1 MISQQMG
8 TKQLRLSDPQLIK
21 SRIGSFLGKK
31 INIVLSD
38 NTVMFGE
45 LKAANDSEI
54 LLLNMRLKKIAYP
67 LKDIVEIY
75 LDTIV

>member
-1 MISQQMG
+1 MS
-8 TKQLRLSDPQLIK
+8 TKQLRLSDPAEIK

-38 NTVMFGE
+38 NTAMVGE
-45 LKAANDSEI
+45 LKEVNDSGI
-54 LLLNMRLKKIAYP
+54 VLINMRLKKAMHPFNTITE
-67 LKDIVEIY
+67 VY